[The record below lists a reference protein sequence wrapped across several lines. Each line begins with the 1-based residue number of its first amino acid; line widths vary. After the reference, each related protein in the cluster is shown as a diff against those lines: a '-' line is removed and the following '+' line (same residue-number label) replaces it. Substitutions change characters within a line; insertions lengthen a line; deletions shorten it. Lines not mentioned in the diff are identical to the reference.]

1 MRGGCRRHLERCR
14 TRCAL
19 RVDDSHPAYAAR
31 TSCTQEIPTAAAWTR
46 GVPRGPPACQQ
57 SAPDCVTGER
67 AEPTAMSG
75 RRNNSRELCS
85 TLKRRGALVLYAG
98 ASVILLYAALVQMG
112 GRAKSGALS
121 PTPTGAFKGTISLDA
136 ATSMDAVRDEQ
147 PARTPRSK
155 RCLAQ
160 LSQVQN
166 PILSSAKRSRVRDP
180 AVQVLDG
187 GVRELYY
194 TFYEGEPKKMW
205 SDTTG
210 YTVQVVTTTDW
221 RTFSSAEPVTPTG
234 YCSPDAPV
242 EWRGST
248 LLAQAA
254 RHTCARGSCERP
266 CPWPERQ
273 CTRLAV
279 LHPLRANSATVA
291 GIPGVP
297 GQGPRRPSI
306 GPVRR
311 APTI

>member
-1 MRGGCRRHLERCR
+1 
-14 TRCAL
+14 
-19 RVDDSHPAYAAR
+19 
-31 TSCTQEIPTAAAWTR
+31 
-46 GVPRGPPACQQ
+46 
-57 SAPDCVTGER
+57 
-67 AEPTAMSG
+67 MSG

-136 ATSMDAVRDEQ
+136 ANSMDAVRDEQ

-221 RTFSSAEPVTPTG
+221 HTFSSAEPVTPTG

-279 LHPLRANSATVA
+279 LHPLRAISATVA

>member
-1 MRGGCRRHLERCR
+1 MARRRANR
-14 TRCAL
+14 A
-19 RVDDSHPAYAAR
+19 RVIVSRASAR
-31 TSCTQEIPTAAAWTR
+31 SQ
-46 GVPRGPPACQQ
+46 
-57 SAPDCVTGER
+57 
-67 AEPTAMSG
+67 PTAMSG

-136 ATSMDAVRDEQ
+136 ANSMDAVRDEQ

>member
-1 MRGGCRRHLERCR
+1 MLPKA
-14 TRCAL
+14 TRC
-19 RVDDSHPAYAAR
+19 
-31 TSCTQEIPTAAAWTR
+31 PTCWHWSLAWTR
-46 GVPRGPPACQQ
+46 GNLASLQVCLVTTHITA
-57 SAPDCVTGER
+57 SALQGER
-67 AEPTAMSG
+67 ALPTAMSG

-98 ASVILLYAALVQMG
+98 ASVILLYAALVQVG
-112 GRAKSGALS
+112 GQAKSGALS

-136 ATSMDAVRDEQ
+136 PNSMDAARDEQ
-147 PARTPRSK
+147 PVRTPRSK

-221 RTFSSAEPVTPTG
+221 RTFSSAEPVTPAG

-242 EWRGST
+242 NWRGST

-254 RHTCARGSCERP
+254 RHTCSRGSCERP
-266 CPWPERQ
+266 CPWPERHSAPGWRL
-273 CTRLAV
+273 CT
-279 LHPLRANSATVA
+279 N
-291 GIPGVP
+291 
-297 GQGPRRPSI
+297 
-306 GPVRR
+306 
-311 APTI
+311 

>member
-1 MRGGCRRHLERCR
+1 MGRTPAGHARPRRRL
-14 TRCAL
+14 
-19 RVDDSHPAYAAR
+19 
-31 TSCTQEIPTAAAWTR
+31 PT
-46 GVPRGPPACQQ
+46 PACQQ
-57 SAPDCVTGER
+57 SAPSLPVTASALQGER
-67 AEPTAMSG
+67 ALPTAMSG

-98 ASVILLYAALVQMG
+98 ASVILLYAALVQVG
-112 GRAKSGALS
+112 GQAKSGALS
-121 PTPTGAFKGTISLDA
+121 PTPTGTFKGTISLDA
-136 ATSMDAVRDEQ
+136 PNSMDAARDEQ
-147 PARTPRSK
+147 PVRTPRSK

-221 RTFSSAEPVTPTG
+221 RTFSSAEPVTPAG

-242 EWRGST
+242 NWRGST

-254 RHTCARGSCERP
+254 RHTCSRGSCERP
-266 CPWPERQ
+266 CPWPERHSAPGWRL
-273 CTRLAV
+273 CT
-279 LHPLRANSATVA
+279 N
-291 GIPGVP
+291 
-297 GQGPRRPSI
+297 
-306 GPVRR
+306 
-311 APTI
+311 

>member
-1 MRGGCRRHLERCR
+1 MHGGCRRRRLERCR
-14 TRCAL
+14 TCCA
-19 RVDDSHPAYAAR
+19 RRGDDNHPAYAAR
-31 TSCTQEIPTAAAWTR
+31 TSCSQETPTAAALD
-46 GVPRGPPACQQ
+46 VPI
-57 SAPDCVTGER
+57 ER
-67 AEPTAMSG
+67 VEFVSRRARFRAMYG

-98 ASVILLYAALVQMG
+98 ASVILLYAALAQVG

-136 ATSMDAVRDEQ
+136 PNSMDAARDEQ

-221 RTFSSAEPVTPTG
+221 RTFSSAEPVTPAG

-242 EWRGST
+242 NWRGST

-254 RHTCARGSCERP
+254 RHTCSRGSCERP
-266 CPWPERQ
+266 CPWPEQHSAPGWRL
-273 CTRLAV
+273 CT
-279 LHPLRANSATVA
+279 N
-291 GIPGVP
+291 
-297 GQGPRRPSI
+297 
-306 GPVRR
+306 
-311 APTI
+311 